1 MVKNMKNTIY
11 SDNTQWLVEHY
22 DDIQVKLT
30 TAQMTADVVRKYK
43 QLEASRL
50 AALQEGDSTAYYKA
64 RAQQDVLADL
74 LEKWDV
80 PVEDA
85 GIDYTRLAPDMP

>member
-1 MVKNMKNTIY
+1 MKNTAY

-22 DDIQVKLT
+22 DDIQAKLT
-30 TAQMTADVVRKYK
+30 TAQMTADVARKYR

-74 LEKWDV
+74 LDRWNVSVD
-80 PVEDA
+80 DA

>member
-1 MVKNMKNTIY
+1 MNNTTY
-11 SDNTQWLVEHY
+11 GDRTQWLIEHY
-22 DDIQVKLT
+22 DNKAHLRPSPS
-30 TAQMTADVVRKYK
+30 QMTADVVRKYK

-80 PVEDA
+80 PIEEA